1 MAEIIG
7 SGCTLVRAFAE
18 FGLLPDLLALRRASD
33 TPMFDETGT
42 RIFPFMPFEKDE
54 ELTIL
59 KWGRLLERTGVNTD
73 HIEPEDTPPRSALH
87 TVLATDAWQLGRRL
101 GWIGL
106 SGLTDTGERLAA
118 IGERTLDEPTW
129 YERTEADDRAVEA
142 TVAESL
148 RERYVGISSF
158 AVIDLVQ
165 SGARLL
171 SQSQDVWAMLAPG
184 LLLVEFE
191 ALIHWAFKSPIE
203 TMRLRDVLIENRT
216 LAVDRYGGPPPDL
229 DADENTVRLA
239 DATAQLYFDSDDL
252 AGDTG
257 LTVTGVRSTAMLLTY
272 AGLLDEFS
280 MGPVNYLMP
289 PTE

>member
-1 MAEIIG
+1 MGDAA
-7 SGCTLVRAFAE
+7 RAH
-18 FGLLPDLLALRRASD
+18 RRQHG
-33 TPMFDETGT
+33 PH
-42 RIFPFMPFEKDE
+42 
-54 ELTIL
+54 
-59 KWGRLLERTGVNTD
+59 RT
-73 HIEPEDTPPRSALH
+73 EDTAPRSALH
-87 TVLATDAWQLGRRL
+87 TVLATDAWQLRRRL

-106 SGLTDTGERLAA
+106 SGLTDTGERLAGIA
-118 IGERTLDEPTW
+118 ERSWD
-129 YERTEADDRAVEA
+129 ERTEADDRAVEA
-142 TVAESL
+142 TIAESL

-191 ALIHWAFKSPIE
+191 ALIHWALKSPIE
-203 TMRLRDVLIENRT
+203 AMRLRDALIENRT

-239 DATAQLYFDSDDL
+239 DATAELYFDSDDL

-280 MGPVNYLMP
+280 MGPVNYLMLP
-289 PTE
+289 KE

>member
-59 KWGRLLERTGVNTD
+59 KWGTLLERTGVNTD
-73 HIEPEDTPPRSALH
+73 HIEPEDTPPRNALH

-106 SGLTDTGERLAA
+106 SGLTGTGERLAA
-118 IGERTLDEPTW
+118 IGERSWD
-129 YERTEADDRAVEA
+129 ERTEADDRTVEA
-142 TVAESL
+142 TIAESL

-171 SQSQDVWAMLAPG
+171 SQTQDVWAMLAPG

-191 ALIHWAFKSPIE
+191 ALIHWALKSPIE
-203 TMRLRDVLIENRT
+203 AMRLRDALIENRT
-216 LAVDRYGGPPPDL
+216 RAVDRYGGPSADL